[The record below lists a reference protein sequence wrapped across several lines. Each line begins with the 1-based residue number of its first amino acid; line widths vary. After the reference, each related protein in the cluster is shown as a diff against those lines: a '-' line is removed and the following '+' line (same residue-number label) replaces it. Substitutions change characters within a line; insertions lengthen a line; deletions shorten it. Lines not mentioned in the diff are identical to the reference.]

1 MQHQEITACIQI
13 SFMYRIFFP
22 LESLST
28 FEYEIICI
36 KGQVGRFQAPHL
48 TKSQLNYVEH
58 LGLPKWVF
66 SKTESA
72 TALEET
78 E

>member
-1 MQHQEITACIQI
+1 MHSHLFPVQN
-13 SFMYRIFFP
+13 FFP

-28 FEYEIICI
+28 SEYEINCI
-36 KGQVGRFQAPHL
+36 KGQEGRFQAPHFSKWL
-48 TKSQLNYVEH
+48 KKSQLNSVEH
-58 LGLPKWVF
+58 LGLPKRIF

-72 TALEET
+72 TAFEET